1 MIETPP
7 FIIRQEIETLIGT
20 KINSTELYQRAFT
33 HKSALKRY
41 NLEHSFELLEFIGD
55 SVLNFVITRYLFDK
69 FSDRDEGFLTK
80 LRTRLV
86 RGKTLSD
93 VGRRLE
99 LYRYV
104 IMDEKGDRN
113 GWANNDNILED
124 VFESLVGA
132 IYNDIGLP
140 HAKLFIL
147 RIFEDPKYI
156 DMEKLMNVDDN
167 YKDRL
172 MRYCQSN
179 SYELPFYNVIE
190 KNGNCF
196 VIIVMINGYQ
206 YGMGTASTKKNAEQ
220 LAAFNTLKILG
231 LL

>member
-20 KINSTELYQRAFT
+20 KINSTDLYQRAFT